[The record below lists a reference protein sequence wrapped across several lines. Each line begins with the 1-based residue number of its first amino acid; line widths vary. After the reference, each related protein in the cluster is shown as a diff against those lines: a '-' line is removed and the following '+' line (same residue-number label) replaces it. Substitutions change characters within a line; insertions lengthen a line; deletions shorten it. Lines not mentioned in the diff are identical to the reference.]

1 MIAFAG
7 FDFNFPPEYLRAALV
22 LSLLTVWVLVGLFFY
37 LNTYTRRR
45 YFSLW
50 TAAWLFYSLWL
61 TLAIAL
67 EGGSE
72 SRLVDMLKQWCLSA
86 SAVCLLWGSS
96 VFHNLK
102 PRQTLFALFI
112 TFLLAWSYT
121 AAYHLDN
128 SQLARVPGF
137 VLMGLASGVTAWA
150 FYKFRLRREY
160 IGAGL
165 LSVGFALWGVYLMAY
180 PYLQDSREYASP
192 AFLFS
197 AVLQLFIAVS
207 MIVLVLE
214 EVRSSN
220 KLAFQQLRS
229 QRAEWSVLQR
239 RMAST
244 EERYRRLFDQAHEGI
259 LIVCAEELTILET
272 NQTARYLLGIGESPA
287 RSYCLAGF
295 LQDASPTDPVPP
307 STGDWSQWAVRQHL
321 VNVLRLDTSV
331 VPVEMDGARIEFDG
345 RPAFQF
351 FLRELTERTKL
362 EQQLRQAERLS
373 ALGQMISGIAHELNN
388 PLAVIMGYLELIV
401 QRHELSPQTR
411 ADLQKV
417 AQESQRA
424 AKLVSNFLSF
434 ARDQK
439 GRREAVQMNR
449 VIEHVLELRQH
460 ELRIA
465 GALVETELDPC
476 LPETAADPD
485 QVQQIFI
492 NLIGNAVHAMAESEP
507 PHRLRIETVCEGR
520 MLRVIVADSGPG
532 VPKAIRARI
541 FEPFFTTKE
550 VGTGT
555 GLGLSIAHNIMAEHA
570 GHISYVESPLGG
582 ACFVLE
588 FPIVAAPPRA
598 RTTETGFDTAT
609 DLKPKP
615 ATTEAAPA
623 PASVLVLDDERAIAE
638 MLSEMLGLL
647 GHQTTVCHSGQQALE
662 ALEHREFDVI
672 LSDFRMPGM
681 DGREFYLRAAE
692 RHAAVRKRIIFL
704 TGDVVNEQT
713 REFLDSI
720 GADYLGKPFHLDRVE
735 SAVNRVLDRA
745 HETAAAATN

>member
-1 MIAFAG
+1 MTNVIG

-61 TLAIAL
+61 TLAIAV
-67 EGGSE
+67 EGGNDSP
-72 SRLVDMLKQWCLSA
+72 LVTMLRQWCLSA
-86 SAVCLLWGSS
+86 AAVCLLWGSS

-102 PRQTLFALFI
+102 PRQTSFGLFTLFL
-112 TFLLAWSYT
+112 FAWSYVG
-121 AAYHLDN
+121 AYHLDH
-128 SQLARVPGF
+128 QPLARVPGF
-137 VLMGLASGVTAWA
+137 LLMGLASGVTAWA

-165 LSVGFALWGVYLMAY
+165 LSVGFALWGAYLLAY
-180 PYLQDSREYASP
+180 PLLEHAREYTSP
-192 AFLFS
+192 GFLFS

-229 QRAEWSVLQR
+229 QRAERTVLQR

-259 LIVCAEELTILET
+259 LIVSAEDLSILEM
-272 NQTARYLLGIGESPA
+272 NQTARYLLGIGPSPA

-295 LQDASPTDPVPP
+295 LQDANPTDPVPP
-307 STGDWSQWAVRQHL
+307 ATGDWSQWAVRQHF
-321 VNVLRLDTSV
+321 VNVLRPDASV

-345 RPAFQF
+345 RPAYQF
-351 FLRELTERTKL
+351 FLRELTERTRL

-401 QRHELSPQTR
+401 QRHDLSPQTR

-417 AQESQRA
+417 VRESQRA

-434 ARDQK
+434 AREQK
-439 GRREAVQMNR
+439 HRREAVQINH
-449 VIEHVLELRQH
+449 VIQHVLELRQH

-465 GALVETELDPC
+465 GVRVETELEEH

-485 QVQQIFI
+485 QVQQVFI
-492 NLIGNAVHAMAESEP
+492 NLIGNAVHAMVELDP
-507 PHRLRIETVCEGR
+507 PHH
-520 MLRVIVADSGPG
+520 LRVTSRREGDFIRVTVADSGPG
-532 VPKAIRARI
+532 VPPAIRARI

-555 GLGLSIAHNIMAEHA
+555 GLGLSIAHSIMTEH
-570 GHISYVESPLGG
+570 GGRISYEDAPGGG

-588 FPIVAAPPRA
+588 FPLVTPPAAAGSKPQDGFETSVHPAPVTANPAPPA
-598 RTTETGFDTAT
+598 N
-609 DLKPKP
+609 
-615 ATTEAAPA
+615 
-623 PASVLVLDDERAIAE
+623 VLVLDDERAIAE
-638 MLSEMLGLL
+638 MLSEMLSLL
-647 GHQTTVCHSGQQALE
+647 GHRTTVCHSGTQALE
-662 ALEHREFDVI
+662 ALERHRFDVI

-692 RHAAVRKRIIFL
+692 RHSEVRHRIIFL

-713 REFLDSI
+713 REFISTI

-735 SAVNRVLDRA
+735 QAVNRILQRTRSL
-745 HETAAAATN
+745 EAAVN